1 MVISKY
7 NSKGIVEFINFFK
20 NFSGDSYNLLG
31 RWCHKG
37 VPNCNESVIDKKID
51 FALLDNNFCTK
62 VTKVTK
68 HKKLCINGFYEIPN
82 NKLKSKTKCI
92 TKI

>member
-7 NSKGIVEFINFFK
+7 NSKGIVAFINFFK

-37 VPNCNESVIDKKID
+37 VPNCNESVIHKKID
-51 FALLDNNFCTK
+51 FALLDNNLCTKVNKVIKDTK
-62 VTKVTK
+62 VTKNVELAVP
-68 HKKLCINGFYEIPN
+68 KK
-82 NKLKSKTKCI
+82 
-92 TKI
+92 

>member
-1 MVISKY
+1 MVIFKY
-7 NSKGIVEFINFFK
+7 QRKELLKFINFFK

-51 FALLDNNFCTK
+51 FALLDNNLCTK

-68 HKKLCINGFYEIPN
+68 V
-82 NKLKSKTKCI
+82 TKNI
-92 TKI
+92 EPAVPKNEKR

>member
-7 NSKGIVEFINFFK
+7 NSREIVAFINFFK

-51 FALLDNNFCTK
+51 FAALLDNSFCTK
-62 VTKVTK
+62 NIEPIILKTYKT
-68 HKKLCINGFYEIPN
+68 INE
-82 NKLKSKTKCI
+82 KRV
-92 TKI
+92 KI

>member
-7 NSKGIVEFINFFK
+7 NSRGIVALINFFK

-37 VPNCNESVIDKKID
+37 IPNCNESVIDKKID
-51 FALLDNNFCTK
+51 FALLDNSLCTK
-62 VTKVTK
+62 VTEVTK
-68 HKKLCINGFYEIPN
+68 GTKPIILKTYKTINE
-82 NKLKSKTKCI
+82 KRV
-92 TKI
+92 KI

>member
-7 NSKGIVEFINFFK
+7 NSREIVAFINFFK
-20 NFSGDSYNLLG
+20 NFGDDSYNLLG

-62 VTKVTK
+62 NIEPIILKTYKT
-68 HKKLCINGFYEIPN
+68 INE
-82 NKLKSKTKCI
+82 KRV
-92 TKI
+92 KI

>member
-7 NSKGIVEFINFFK
+7 NSREIVAFINFFK

-62 VTKVTK
+62 VTKSA
-68 HKKLCINGFYEIPN
+68 
-82 NKLKSKTKCI
+82 KSKEPIILKTYKTI
-92 TKI
+92 NEKQVKI

>member
-7 NSKGIVEFINFFK
+7 NQREILAFINFFK

-51 FALLDNNFCTK
+51 FALLDNNLCTK
-62 VTKVTK
+62 VTKVTESK
-68 HKKLCINGFYEIPN
+68 EPIIFKTYKT
-82 NKLKSKTKCI
+82 NKEKRI
-92 TKI
+92 KI

>member
-1 MVISKY
+1 MVISRYHKTE
-7 NSKGIVEFINFFK
+7 ILAFINFFK
-20 NFSGDSYNLLG
+20 NLGGDSYNLLG

-62 VTKVTK
+62 RTEVTEVTKNTEPIIFK
-68 HKKLCINGFYEIPN
+68 TYKTINE
-82 NKLKSKTKCI
+82 KRV
-92 TKI
+92 KI

>member
-7 NSKGIVEFINFFK
+7 NSREIVAFINFFK

-51 FALLDNNFCTK
+51 FALLDNSLCTK
-62 VTKVTK
+62 IRELNV
-68 HKKLCINGFYEIPN
+68 YEIKN
-82 NKLKSKTKCI
+82 DK
-92 TKI
+92 

>member
-7 NSKGIVEFINFFK
+7 NSREIVAFINFFK
-20 NFSGDSYNLLG
+20 NFGGDSYNLLG

-51 FALLDNNFCTK
+51 FALLDNNLCTK
-62 VTKVTK
+62 VTKVTNVTTVTK
-68 HKKLCINGFYEIPN
+68 NIEPIILKTYKTINE
-82 NKLKSKTKCI
+82 KRV
-92 TKI
+92 KI

>member
-7 NSKGIVEFINFFK
+7 NSREIVAFINFFK
-20 NFSGDSYNLLG
+20 NFGDDSYNLLG

-37 VPNCNESVIDKKID
+37 VPNCDESVIDKKID

-62 VTKVTK
+62 GTKN
-68 HKKLCINGFYEIPN
+68 IEPII
-82 NKLKSKTKCI
+82 LKTYKTTNEKRV
-92 TKI
+92 KI

>member
-7 NSKGIVEFINFFK
+7 NSREIVAFINFFK

-68 HKKLCINGFYEIPN
+68 GTEPIILKTYKTINE
-82 NKLKSKTKCI
+82 KRV
-92 TKI
+92 KI

>member
-1 MVISKY
+1 MKFIRFNY
-7 NSKGIVEFINFFK
+7 INFFN

-51 FALLDNNFCTK
+51 FALLDNSFCTK
-62 VTKVTK
+62 VTKDTNVTK
-68 HKKLCINGFYEIPN
+68 STETIIYKTYKT
-82 NKLKSKTKCI
+82 SKEKRI
-92 TKI
+92 RI

>member
-1 MVISKY
+1 MVISRYHKTE
-7 NSKGIVEFINFFK
+7 ILAFINFFK

-51 FALLDNNFCTK
+51 FALLDNNLCTK

-68 HKKLCINGFYEIPN
+68 VTKNVEPDVPKNKKR
-82 NKLKSKTKCI
+82 
-92 TKI
+92 

>member
-7 NSKGIVEFINFFK
+7 NSREIVALINFFK

-37 VPNCNESVIDKKID
+37 IPNCNESVIDKKID
-51 FALLDNNFCTK
+51 FALLDNNLCTK
-62 VTKVTK
+62 VTKVTEPIILK
-68 HKKLCINGFYEIPN
+68 TYKTINE
-82 NKLKSKTKCI
+82 KRV
-92 TKI
+92 KI

>member
-7 NSKGIVEFINFFK
+7 NSREIVAFINFFK

-37 VPNCNESVIDKKID
+37 IPNCNESVIDKKIN
-51 FALLDNNFCTK
+51 FALLDNNLCTK
-62 VTKVTK
+62 STKGTK
-68 HKKLCINGFYEIPN
+68 NIKPIILKTYKTINE
-82 NKLKSKTKCI
+82 KRV
-92 TKI
+92 KI

>member
-7 NSKGIVEFINFFK
+7 YNREILAFINFFK

-68 HKKLCINGFYEIPN
+68 VTKGTKNIEPIILKTYKTINE
-82 NKLKSKTKCI
+82 K
-92 TKI
+92 

>member
-1 MVISKY
+1 MVLFKSNKKEILA
-7 NSKGIVEFINFFK
+7 FINFFK

-62 VTKVTK
+62 VTKVTETTE
-68 HKKLCINGFYEIPN
+68 LNVYEIKN
-82 NKLKSKTKCI
+82 DKRK
-92 TKI
+92 

>member
-1 MVISKY
+1 MVLFKWNKKQILTL
-7 NSKGIVEFINFFK
+7 INFFK
-20 NFSGDSYNLLG
+20 NFSNDSYNLLG

-51 FALLDNNFCTK
+51 FALLDNSLCTK

-68 HKKLCINGFYEIPN
+68 VTNVTKVTKSEELNKNKKNDDE
-82 NKLKSKTKCI
+82 SKK
-92 TKI
+92 

>member
-7 NSKGIVEFINFFK
+7 NSKEIVAFINFFK

-37 VPNCNESVIDKKID
+37 IPNCNESVIDKKID
-51 FALLDNNFCTK
+51 FALLDNNLCTK
-62 VTKVTK
+62 VTKVTEPIILK
-68 HKKLCINGFYEIPN
+68 TYKTINE
-82 NKLKSKTKCI
+82 KRV
-92 TKI
+92 KI

>member
-7 NSKGIVEFINFFK
+7 NSREIVAFINFFK

-51 FALLDNNFCTK
+51 FALLDNILYTLDNVF
-62 VTKVTK
+62 
-68 HKKLCINGFYEIPN
+68 IFYETCYN
-82 NKLKSKTKCI
+82 NRRI
-92 TKI
+92 IKI

>member
-1 MVISKY
+1 MVISRYHKTE
-7 NSKGIVEFINFFK
+7 ILAFINFFK

-51 FALLDNNFCTK
+51 FALLDNNLCTK

-68 HKKLCINGFYEIPN
+68 NVEPVIYSSYENKKDKRIRI
-82 NKLKSKTKCI
+82 
-92 TKI
+92 